1 MCPAHFSTSRRACL
15 PAVIDPKRSNQT
27 LSLGE
32 RVAKPGEG
40 EAASRAGG
48 ASLSPAPPPEGEG
61 FHVPVFQ
68 VKHAAFFQVHSFR
81 INRITGFAPSRVIL
95 P

>member
-40 EAASRAGG
+40 EAASRCDGT
-48 ASLSPAPPPEGEG
+48 SLSPAPPPEGEG
-61 FHVPVFQ
+61 FHVPVF
-68 VKHAAFFQVHSFR
+68 R
-81 INRITGFAPSRVIL
+81 MNRRQAGVQGVA
-95 P
+95 